1 MNTLKSR
8 QIQLITRP
16 SGTPTT
22 AYFET
27 AETDVQTILGGEV
40 LVRNLYISV
49 DPYMRGRMNDSQSY
63 VPAFEIGKAMEGGAL
78 GEVLESNYSSLAVGD
93 LVLSNYGWREVFVAP
108 GTEMQKVDKSVEPI
122 SAWLSI
128 LGMTGMTAW
137 VGLKIAKA
145 AAGDIV
151 FISAA
156 AGAVGSVAGQIAK
169 QRGCT
174 VIGSAGSP
182 EKVKMLTEELGF
194 DAAFNYKEGL
204 DQLAK
209 LAPDGID
216 VYFDNVGG
224 DHLQAALDALRPHG
238 RIACCGSISK
248 YNDTTPTP
256 GPSNLMNMIG
266 KRLTMTG
273 FIVSDWAIHKSE
285 FENEMAAYM
294 KSGKIILKQTVIQ
307 GIENAPAAFVEL
319 LSGGN
324 IGKMIVK
331 I

>member
-1 MNTLKSR
+1 MSILKSK
-8 QIQLITRP
+8 QVQLITRP
-16 SGTPTT
+16 AGTPTT
-22 AYFET
+22 AYFGV
-27 AETDVQTILGGEV
+27 AEVNVEPTLGSEV

-49 DPYMRGRMNDSQSY
+49 DPYMRGRMNDSHSY
-63 VPAFEIGKAMEGGAL
+63 VPPFAIGKAMEGGAL
-78 GEVLESNYSSLAVGD
+78 GQVVESNYSNLAVGD
-93 LVLSNYGWREVFVAP
+93 LVLSNYGWRESFVAP
-108 GTEMQKVDKSVEPI
+108 GSELQKVDKTVEPH
-122 SAWLSI
+122 SAWLSV

-137 VGLKIAKA
+137 VGLKIADVKA
-145 AAGDIV
+145 GERV

-182 EKVKMLTEELGF
+182 EKVKLLTDELGF

-224 DHLQAALDALRPHG
+224 DHLQAALESLRPHG

-273 FIVSDWAIHKSE
+273 FIVSDWAEHRAE
-285 FENEMAAYM
+285 FETEMAAYM
-294 KSGKIILKQTVIQ
+294 KSGKILLRETVVE
-307 GIENAPAAFVEL
+307 GIDNAPAAFIEL
-319 LSGGN
+319 LAGGN